1 MAIHASFMATLPA
14 ASSKQEQLL
23 LEGTGKEDI
32 LCYPWGPPSCSAVV
46 LRYSEPFMQLLVET
60 ASRTLFPD

>member
-1 MAIHASFMATLPA
+1 MRTEGFCFFRGNMRTAVAIHASFMATLPA

-32 LCYPWGPPSCSAVV
+32 FCYPWVHLAAAPW
-46 LRYSEPFMQLLVET
+46 F
-60 ASRTLFPD
+60 